1 MTERPDP
8 IATGTVY
15 RASGRILWQPT
26 RDTNSMRPDTVPF
39 ETRRESIR
47 RVLGVNP
54 SDPAH
59 PFVPSSERVAE
70 AVLCVRRVLH

>member
-39 ETRRESIR
+39 RNSSREH
-47 RVLGVNP
+47 P
-54 SDPAH
+54 SRAGSQSVRSGASVC
-59 PFVPSSERVAE
+59 PFV
-70 AVLCVRRVLH
+70 